1 MPAMVYVDEAQD
13 YFDRNIGLIL
23 SQARKYRVGMTMAH
37 QYLGQLSQGLQ
48 EAFEANTSIKLAG
61 GVSARDA
68 RALAGQMNCDA
79 DMIQR
84 QPKGTFAT
92 YVRGLTDRAVPIS
105 FPFFLLEKGPKAS
118 QDEIEAIREH
128 SRRTYA
134 EPWGQKASEE
144 EESPERD
151 RRPASDKDGG
161 GEDKAK
167 ARGDRQDQQGS
178 TDLEP
183 TPSSP
188 PPSPSA
194 GSEPE
199 DNPEED
205 RQENGHSAK
214 RHPQARTE
222 RGRGNTHQQSSPRK
236 RTPRHLRGEIGREEL
251 KKALGPSFKRPKE
264 DPREDRD
271 TLDPDDPARPGEDL

>member
-1 MPAMVYVDEAQD
+1 MVYVDEAQD

-105 FPFFLLEKGPKAS
+105 FPFFVLEKGPKAS
-118 QDEIEAIREH
+118 QDEIDAIREH
-128 SRRTYA
+128 SRRAYA
-134 EPWGQKASEE
+134 EPWGQKTSEDGE
-144 EESPERD
+144 LPEHD
-151 RRPASDKDGG
+151 PRPASDIDEG
-161 GEDKAK
+161 GEDQAT

-178 TDLEP
+178 TDPDLTAP
-183 TPSSP
+183 TPS
-188 PPSPSA
+188 PSPSV
-194 GSEPE
+194 GSAP
-199 DNPEED
+199 DDDPEED
-205 RQENGHSAK
+205 GPENGRSAK
-214 RHPQARTE
+214 RTPRSRSEQRP
-222 RGRGNTHQQSSPRK
+222 GNKQQHASPRK

-264 DPREDRD
+264 DPKDDRD
-271 TLDPDDPARPGEDL
+271 TLDPDDPAQPGKDL